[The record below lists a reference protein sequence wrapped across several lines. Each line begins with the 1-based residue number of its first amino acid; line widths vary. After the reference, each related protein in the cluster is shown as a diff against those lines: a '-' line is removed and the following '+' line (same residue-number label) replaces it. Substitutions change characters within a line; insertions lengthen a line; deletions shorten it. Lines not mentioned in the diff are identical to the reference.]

1 MGFVGYD
8 CREDKK
14 NALIQTI
21 PTITTATLLLRRF
34 VLTLVSCCTNSRSI
48 RRAVKPSWA
57 GREEVE
63 EVEDE
68 EEDEEEEEEDEEEE
82 ETEGETEEKE
92 EADAMFGPAL
102 LQDYMYERE
111 QRQVEEQSRLK

>member
-57 GREEVE
+57 GREE
-63 EVEDE
+63 E
-68 EEDEEEEEEDEEEE
+68 EEGEEEEEEEEE
-82 ETEGETEEKE
+82 ETEEKE

-111 QRQVEEQSRLK
+111 QRQAETSRRTVEVK

>member
-57 GREEVE
+57 GREEE
-63 EVEDE
+63 
-68 EEDEEEEEEDEEEE
+68 EEEE
-82 ETEGETEEKE
+82 ETEGEEEETEEETEEKE

-111 QRQVEEQSRLK
+111 QRQVEEQSRLI

>member
-1 MGFVGYD
+1 MQ
-8 CREDKK
+8 RRQDKK
-14 NALIQTI
+14 KALIQTI

-63 EVEDE
+63 
-68 EEDEEEEEEDEEEE
+68 DEEEEEEDEDEEDE

-111 QRQVEEQSRLK
+111 QRQVEEQSRLIIIKIHRS